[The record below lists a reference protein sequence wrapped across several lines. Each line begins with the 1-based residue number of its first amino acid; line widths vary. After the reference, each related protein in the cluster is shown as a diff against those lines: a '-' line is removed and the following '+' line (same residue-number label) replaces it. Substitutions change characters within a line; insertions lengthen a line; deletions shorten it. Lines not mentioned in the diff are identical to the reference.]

1 MILRAEDFLK
11 SSKIELSNWERDL
24 AKVNEGVYEYDGTIP
39 NECFDE
45 LCKHKIGV
53 FTEVVDY
60 LESLDKDT
68 IISDGRGITKEGVMY
83 YALVNR

>member
-24 AKVNEGVYEYDGTIP
+24 AKVNEGIYEYDGTIP
-39 NECFDE
+39 NKCFDA
-45 LCKHKIGV
+45 LCKHKVGV

-68 IISDGRGITKEGVMY
+68 VISDGRGITKEGVMY
-83 YALVNR
+83 YALVNK